1 MKRLGVIVL
10 VGCWLPLLAVAL
22 VDPDSN
28 PIGLGLLGM
37 AGTAAGVL
45 LIVFGWVMSLFRG
58 AD

>member
-45 LIVFGWVMSLFRG
+45 LIVLGWVMSLFRG